1 MENPEKRG
9 PKLATLASHMETE
22 SFANYGDENVIHDYE
37 AHINPS
43 LAALMKFVGYDSV
56 EIEAHGCVVTDSRGR
71 QFLDCLGG
79 YGTMSVGYSHPKVV
93 ARVREQ
99 LERQAFSCRVLFNA
113 TQTRLAKKL
122 AEIAPGDAKR
132 NLECVFFCNS
142 GTEAA
147 EAAIK
152 LARLKTGR
160 TRLVSAIGSYHGKTL
175 GALSVSG
182 RDRYKTPFQP
192 LVPDCLQVPFGD
204 VSALE
209 SAIDENTAALL
220 LEPIQGEGGI
230 IIPPDGYLKAAR
242 EICDRHG
249 ALLVFDE
256 VQTGLGRTGKMWG
269 CDWENVVPDML
280 LLAKAL
286 SGGCV
291 PIGAVVATPEVWQ
304 VWGENPLIHSSTFG
318 GNPLACAAGLGAIEA
333 IESEDL
339 VARSQAQGEKLMA
352 AMRAAQQKYPGTILE
367 VRGRGL
373 MIGVEFALDDIAGL
387 AVAGLAGRSVLSAYT
402 LNNPTV
408 VRFEPPLII
417 SDAEIEWAASAFDEA
432 VASTA
437 ELLQGIE

>member
-1 MENPEKRG
+1 
-9 PKLATLASHMETE
+9 METE

-37 AHINPS
+37 THLNPS

-56 EIEAHGCVVTDSRGR
+56 EIEAQGCIVKDSRGR
-71 QFLDCLGG
+71 EFLDCLGG
-79 YGTMSVGYSHPKVV
+79 YGTMSVGYSHPKVIS
-93 ARVREQ
+93 RVREQ
-99 LERQAFSCRVLFNA
+99 LERQAFSSRVLFNA
-113 TQTRLAKKL
+113 TQTALAKKL
-122 AEIAPGDAKR
+122 AEIAPGDAQH
-132 NLECVFFCNS
+132 NLQCVFFCNS

-160 TRLVSAIGSYHGKTL
+160 TKLVSAIGSYHGKTL

-192 LVPDCLQVPFGD
+192 LIPDCFQVPFGD
-204 VSALE
+204 IAAIEKAL
-209 SAIDENTAALL
+209 DENTAALL

-230 IIPPDGYLKAAR
+230 IVPPDGYLKAAR
-242 EICDRHG
+242 EICDKNG

-269 CDWENVVPDML
+269 CDHENVVPDML

-291 PIGAVVATPEVWQ
+291 PIGAVVATPNVWEVWQ
-304 VWGENPLIHSSTFG
+304 DNPLIHSSTFG

-339 VARSQAQGEKLMA
+339 VSKSHQQGEKLIA
-352 AMRAAQQKYPGTILE
+352 AMRAAQEKYPGTILQ

-387 AVAGLAGRSVLSAYT
+387 AVASMAGHNVLSAYT

-417 SDAEIEWAASAFDEA
+417 SDAEIEWAANAFDQA
-432 VASTA
+432 VASTV
-437 ELLQGIE
+437 ELLQGIGE

>member
-1 MENPEKRG
+1 MSS
-9 PKLATLASHMETE
+9 LE

-37 AHINPS
+37 AHLNPS

-56 EIEAHGCVVTDSRGR
+56 EIEARGCIVKDSRGR
-71 QFLDCLGG
+71 EFLDCLGG
-79 YGTMSVGYSHPKVV
+79 YGTMSVGYSHPKVI

-122 AEIAPGDAKR
+122 AEIAPG

-160 TRLVSAIGSYHGKTL
+160 TKMVSAVGSYHGKTL

-192 LVPDCLQVPFGD
+192 LIPDCVQVPFGD
-204 VSALE
+204 IAELE
-209 SAIDENTAALL
+209 NAIDQNTAALL

-269 CDWENVVPDML
+269 CDWENVTPDML

-291 PIGAVVATPEVWQ
+291 PIGAVVSTPSVWEVWQ
-304 VWGENPLIHSSTFG
+304 ENPLIHSSTFG

-339 VARSQAQGEKLMA
+339 VARSQQQGEKLMA
-352 AMRAAQQKYPGTILE
+352 AMRAAQEKYPGTILE

-387 AVAGLAGRSVLSAYT
+387 AVAGLAGRNVLSAYT

-417 SDAEIEWAASAFDEA
+417 SDEEIEWAANAFDEA

-437 ELLQGIE
+437 ELLQGIES